1 MISFE
6 LNGRS
11 VSLEAASNRTLLDLL
26 RVDLGV
32 TSVKRG
38 CEQGECGACT
48 VLLDGRPVNSCM
60 VLAERVNWRRVTT
73 IEGLEGEPIMAAL
86 REAFMEG
93 GAVQCGFCT
102 PGMIMSARALLERNP
117 DPSDDEI
124 VEAIAG
130 NLCRCTGY
138 EAIVQAIRKAAGSLS
153 GREASESR
161 RFLNGRDQANGAVG
175 GERNGE

>member
-73 IEGLEGEPIMAAL
+73 IEGLEEEPIMTAL
-86 REAFMEG
+86 REAFLEE

-102 PGMIMSARALLERNP
+102 PGMLISSYALLVEKPR
-117 DPSDDEI
+117 PSGEE
-124 VEAIAG
+124 VKAAIEG
-130 NLCRCTGY
+130 NVCRCTGY
-138 EAIVQAIRKAAGSLS
+138 VKIVEAVLDAA
-153 GREASESR
+153 
-161 RFLNGRDQANGAVG
+161 
-175 GERNGE
+175 ERIAPE

>member
-73 IEGLEGEPIMAAL
+73 IEGLEGEPIMTAL

-102 PGMIMSARALLERNP
+102 PGMLISSYALLAENP
-117 DPSDDEI
+117 RPSGEE
-124 VEAIAG
+124 VKAAIEG
-130 NLCRCTGY
+130 NVCRCTGY
-138 EAIVQAIRKAAGSLS
+138 VKIVEAVLDAA
-153 GREASESR
+153 
-161 RFLNGRDQANGAVG
+161 
-175 GERNGE
+175 ERIAPE